1 MKKILDFREK
11 KNLIKIIKLIIFSF
25 IGISLYYIL
34 PLFTKYLIDDIIST
48 NSIKELKIWL
58 FLGLGFSVF
67 LHLYIFYFLKYQW
80 DKIPLYFS
88 VKLKK
93 IILEKIFKIKKY
105 NYKDFDKGQLLNYL
119 ISDSGTYAN
128 VMITYLGTLTIGI
141 LRVITGYIILFIINP
156 ILSLISAIFIPL
168 YVFSMGINKKKL
180 EQYSKLERIK
190 ADEFITNANKNI
202 EGKIHINLYQKE
214 KYFEKIFEKKLE
226 EWRNIRLK
234 YSYWYNFGK
243 EVPMFVNTLS
253 SFIIMSIGAYYVISQ
268 KMTLG
273 SLIMFSQY
281 LSMLFEP
288 LSQIT
293 QAIVEKQ
300 SNKGI
305 LNRINNFY
313 NYNEEKKLV
322 LENGNKD
329 NIIEIKD
336 CTIYTENKEKLLEIE
351 DFIINKSNG
360 LYIIKGKN
368 GSGKTTILNLLTQIA
383 SPEIIK
389 KNKKNSAFY
398 FSKEFI
404 ESCSYLY
411 NPVYLFEGDVK
422 TNIIFNNTE
431 DPQYL
436 KEIIS
441 MLNINNLDKKIN
453 FQNLNISLGEK
464 QKIHLARVL
473 YFSKDKN
480 ILLLDEPL
488 SNLDYK
494 TKENI
499 KDYLGK
505 LKEEKII
512 LVVSHENLFDDIAN
526 KIYNIIDNKIL
537 EERKEGIE

>member
-1 MKKILDFREK
+1 MVF
-11 KNLIKIIKLIIFSF
+11 FSF
-25 IGISLYYIL
+25 IGICLYYIF
-34 PLFTKYLIDDIIST
+34 PIFTKYLIDNIISA
-48 NSIKELKIWL
+48 NNIKELKIWL

-67 LHLYIFYFLKYQW
+67 LHSYIFYFLKYQW

-93 IILEKIFKIKKY
+93 ILLKKIFKIKKY
-105 NYKDFDKGQLLNYL
+105 NYKNFDKGQLLNYL

-128 VMITYLGTLTIGI
+128 VVVTYLGTLTIGI
-141 LRVITGYIILFIINP
+141 LRVISGYIILFFINP

-214 KYFEKIFEKKLE
+214 QYFEKIFEKKLE
-226 EWRNIRLK
+226 EWKNIRLK

-253 SFIIMSIGAYYVISQ
+253 SFTIMGIGAYYVISQ

-288 LSQIT
+288 LSQIA
-293 QAIVEKQ
+293 QAIVEKH

-305 LNRINNFY
+305 LNRINDFY
-313 NYNEEKKLV
+313 NYKEKENIN
-322 LENGNKD
+322 LENENKD
-329 NIIEIKD
+329 NIIEIKN
-336 CTIYTENKEKLLEIE
+336 CSIYTENKEKLLEIE
-351 DFIINKSNG
+351 NFILNKRNG

-368 GSGKTTILNLLTQIA
+368 GAGKTTIFNLLTQIS
-383 SPEIIK
+383 SPEMIK
-389 KNKKNSAFY
+389 KNNKNSVFY
-398 FSKEFI
+398 FSKDFI
-404 ESCSYLY
+404 KNCSYLY
-411 NPVYLFEGDVK
+411 NPIYLFEGDVK
-422 TNIIFNNTE
+422 TNIIFNNAE
-431 DPQYL
+431 DSNYL
-436 KEIIS
+436 EEIIS
-441 MLNINNLDKKIN
+441 MLNINNLDKKVD

-464 QKIHLARVL
+464 QKIHMARVL
-473 YFSKDKN
+473 YFSKNKS

-499 KDYLGK
+499 KKYLSK
-505 LKEEKII
+505 IKKEKII
-512 LVVSHENLFDDIAN
+512 LVVSHENLFDDIAD
-526 KIYNIIDNKIL
+526 KIYNIIDNKFL
-537 EERKEGIE
+537 EERKEVVE